1 MPAIYGSIWKRKLS
15 FIFGYGPFMS
25 TFAAVRS
32 FRIQILILTVWVM
45 AGCAQAQQ
53 LTVLQDLQ
61 TDAREYVD
69 GEYRRIDGS
78 DPLPTAYFLLDASA
92 YPGAYLQLYATRPF
106 DLFVNGKLAGAGM
119 RGGLYDLDSIKIQ
132 FASPQLVLAV
142 RQTQGSARAVRV
154 RVVSKTPPELLP
166 GVAIEAKTSFRDFVV
181 VAALM
186 LLILFIIVVRLN
198 PKLTS
203 DYFSLNRIFSLRE
216 MDDNQIY
223 SRITSSANI
232 LFYVFCSLMGGF
244 CLTVIFQFTSVT
256 PVDTGRFGVLFL
268 EWIQLSIIVLALFFF
283 KILLVYSLSGL
294 FGMRGI
300 AGVHFFYWIRV
311 LLLMACVLTVTLF
324 LYFISRGQRVG
335 IYETMV
341 WIITVVLMMM
351 MVFVF
356 LKLIR
361 RADCSIFHLFSYI
374 CATELIPF
382 LITIKLLHQ

>member
-1 MPAIYGSIWKRKLS
+1 MGNFGGKLS
-15 FIFGYGPFMS
+15 FIFGYGLFVS

-32 FRIQILILTVWVM
+32 FRIRILILSCLFV
-45 AGCAQAQQ
+45 AGWAHAQEV
-53 LTVLQDLQ
+53 TILQDLQ
-61 TDAREYVD
+61 ADAREYVD
-69 GEYRRIDGS
+69 GEYRQLEGKG
-78 DPLPTAYFLLDASA
+78 PLPTAYFLLDAAA
-92 YPGAYLQLYATRPF
+92 YPGAYLQLHASRTF
-106 DLFVNGKLAGAGM
+106 DLFINGKLAAADM
-119 RGGLYDLDSIKIQ
+119 RGGLYGLDSLKIQ
-132 FASPQLVLAV
+132 FASPRLVIAV
-142 RQTQGSARAVRV
+142 RQEAGSARAIRA
-154 RVVSKTPPELLP
+154 RVVTKVRPMIPP
-166 GVAIEAKTSFRDFVV
+166 GVMVEARTAFRDFAV

-203 DYFSLNRIFSLRE
+203 DYFSINRIFSLRE

-244 CLTVIFQFTSVT
+244 CLTVIFQFTSIV
-256 PVDTGRFGVLFL
+256 PVDTGKFGLLFL
-268 EWIQLSIIVLALFFF
+268 TWIQLSIVVLALFFF

-311 LLLMACVLTVTLF
+311 LLLMACVLTVVLF

-335 IYETMV
+335 IYEAMV
-341 WIITVVLMMM
+341 WIITIVLMIM

-361 RADCSIFHLFSYI
+361 RADCSFFHLFSYI

>member
-1 MPAIYGSIWKRKLS
+1 LFLAGWL
-15 FIFGYGPFMS
+15 
-25 TFAAVRS
+25 
-32 FRIQILILTVWVM
+32 LTGWL
-45 AGCAQAQQ
+45 QAQEIT
-53 LTVLQDLQ
+53 TVKDLQ
-61 TDAREYVD
+61 ADAREYVD
-69 GEYRRIDGS
+69 GEYRRVEGKS
-78 DPLPTAYFLLDASA
+78 SLPTVYFLLDASA
-92 YPGAYLQLYATRPF
+92 YPGAYLQLHATRPF
-106 DLFVNGKLAGAGM
+106 DLFINGKLAAADRQGGM
-119 RGGLYDLDSIKIQ
+119 YGLDSLKIQ
-132 FASPQLVLAV
+132 FASPQLVIAV
-142 RQTQGSARAVRV
+142 RQDAGSARAVQA
-154 RVVSKTPPELLP
+154 RVVNKMRPVIPPGE
-166 GVAIEAKTSFRDFVV
+166 VIEAHTAFRDFAV
-181 VAALM
+181 VAAMM

-203 DYFSLNRIFSLRE
+203 DYFSINRIFSLRE

-223 SRITSSANI
+223 SRITSSSNI

-244 CLTVIFQFTSVT
+244 CLTIIFQFTSIT
-256 PVDTGRFGVLFL
+256 PTDTGNFGVLL
-268 EWIQLSIIVLALFFF
+268 LTWIQLSIVVLALFFF

-311 LLLMACVLTVTLF
+311 LLLTACVLTVVLF

-335 IYETMV
+335 IYEAMIWT
-341 WIITVVLMMM
+341 ITIVLMMM

-361 RADCSIFHLFSYI
+361 RADCSFFHLFSYI